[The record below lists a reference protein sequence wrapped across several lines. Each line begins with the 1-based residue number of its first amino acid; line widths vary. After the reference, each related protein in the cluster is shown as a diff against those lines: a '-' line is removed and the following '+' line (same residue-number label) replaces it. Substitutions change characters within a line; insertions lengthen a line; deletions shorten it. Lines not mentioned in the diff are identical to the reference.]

1 MALHKRAMSKTL
13 AEVLIGVAIV
23 IIVLGFVLR
32 GTVFATEKASVAT
45 CAKSVFVIDT
55 AAEARFDLEAHL
67 NCPTVF
73 YGELKAKGNT
83 QAEKEQFVMREIAN
97 QMITAW
103 KTFGEGTMNTFQ
115 RKGPFADKSHCMV
128 WAEFWLPSGIQV
140 LTHDKFTNFMEHK
153 DEQGMSAFDYMKD
166 GLPPGD
172 FGKKSFFIQKGI
184 KKEDAFELSESFN
197 ELEAGTPY
205 SIIFY
210 AVPGNA
216 ITFAGFQLYQYDE
229 QSSAIFITTTED
241 IANLGCEVL
250 QG

>member
-1 MALHKRAMSKTL
+1 MALHKRALSKTL
-13 AEVLIGVAIV
+13 AEVLIGVVIV

-45 CAKSVFVIDT
+45 CSQSVFTIDT
-55 AAEARFDLEAHL
+55 AAEVRFDLEAHL

-73 YGELKAKGNT
+73 HGELKAKGENT
-83 QAEKEQFVMREIAN
+83 QEKEQFVMREIAN

-103 KTFGEGTMNTFQ
+103 KTFGEGTKNTFQ

-128 WAEFWLPSGIQV
+128 WAEFELSEEFKV
-140 LTHDKFTNFMEHK
+140 THDKFENFMEHQ

-166 GLPPGD
+166 GLPPGNY
-172 FGKKSFFIQKGI
+172 GKKSFFIQKGI

-197 ELEAGTPY
+197 ELEGGTPY

-216 ITFAGFQLYQYDE
+216 LTFAGIQLYQYDE
-229 QSSAIFITTTED
+229 QSSAIFITATED